1 MSTLAEPGTTITVRV
16 ADAAAADGDRTLVTL
31 GLGSCV
37 AILLHVPPRRAGA
50 LAHVL
55 LPDEALSRD
64 TSNRAKFAT
73 TAVPLLIEQ
82 LAAFGAPAGTTARL
96 VGGARMFAQ
105 LLPQGGIN
113 MGERNV
119 VAARA
124 ALAAAGI
131 PVVAED
137 TGGEHGRSV
146 YFHVGTGR
154 VTIRSVKAGI
164 REL

>member
-1 MSTLAEPGTTITVRV
+1 MSTSVAPAVITVRV
-16 ADAAAADGDRTLVTL
+16 ADAAVAQGDRQLVTL

-37 AILLHVPPRRAGA
+37 AIVLHHAGARAGG
-50 LAHVL
+50 LAHIL
-55 LPDEALSRD
+55 LPDESLARD
-64 TSNRAKFAT
+64 TANRAKFAT
-73 TAVPLLIEQ
+73 TAVPLLVEQ
-82 LAAFGAPAGTTARL
+82 LAAHGDLRGLTARL

-119 VAARA
+119 HAARA
-124 ALAAAGI
+124 ALGAAGI
-131 PVVAED
+131 PIVAED

-154 VTIRSVKAGI
+154 VTIRSVRAGT